1 MHAGQALSGLR
12 NQQCISKV
20 CCCFL
25 GKISSALSWGPGSF
39 PPLRDQAGPYLRSAL
54 SKALLEAQGNPF
66 PVTITQDF
74 QPPLLSSFSLV
85 SGSLPLRHPKLF
97 LLSFVPSPNLSHGEL
112 SHSLEGVGG
121 LRSSSSEEDLHCIR
135 DLGRDTLVT
144 SKEQTTN
151 GGISASKM
159 GQGKLFLD

>member
-1 MHAGQALSGLR
+1 MLSPGALALFHPLGTRPGRTSGLHSQKLYWR
-12 NQQCISKV
+12 PRVILSP
-20 CCCFL
+20 L
-25 GKISSALSWGPGSF
+25 PSPRISSLHFS
-39 PPLRDQAGPYLRSAL
+39 
-54 SKALLEAQGNPF
+54 
-66 PVTITQDF
+66 
-74 QPPLLSSFSLV
+74 LLSHLFQ
-85 SGSLPLRHPKLF
+85 GSLPLRHPKLF